1 LGTPARS
8 SIKVMNLSDWKHL
21 HAADEND
28 IMSFSSV
35 FQRMPKPNAV
45 LDKMDACNQGKT
57 HA

>member
-1 LGTPARS
+1 
-8 SIKVMNLSDWKHL
+8 LSDWKHL